1 MHPQDSMTPN
11 ERLAA
16 FFEGRDIDRLP
27 AMPFLDSVG
36 GKVAGMTHRTKR
48 SCAKNQAEAQIVC
61 YERFGHDSMSIE
73 YGLHGVGIACGS
85 ILNDP
90 EDGVPAIIEHY
101 LKNLDTLQNLDIE
114 MVRRKNDPWAQL
126 NYEAMQICQDKWGHE
141 VGLSVGLPGPFTA
154 AASLYPLDKLL
165 RSTRKEPEK
174 VHELLRLCTD
184 AVKILIEEF
193 TDTGADIFICDPI
206 ASGTIINPKAYRN
219 FVLPYT
225 KELAASIH
233 KANVAMGYHI
243 CGNTS
248 NITADM
254 TESGCD
260 FLSVDNQVDLK
271 MAVEISGDKVPIIG
285 NVDPINVMMLGSFQQ
300 VDDAV
305 RECLDKAQNC
315 PCGYIV
321 STGCD
326 IPLNAPVENI
336 DRFMEAVRMYTKTK

>member
-1 MHPQDSMTPN
+1 MHPKDSMTPN

-16 FFEGRDIDRLP
+16 FFEHKDIDRLP

-36 GKVAGMTHRTKR
+36 GKVAGMTHRRKR
-48 SCAKNQAEAQIVC
+48 SCAKNHAQAQIEC

-73 YGLHGVGIACGS
+73 YGLHGVGVACGS
-85 ILNDP
+85 ILSDP
-90 EDGVPAIIEHY
+90 EDGVPAIISHH
-101 LKNLDTLQNLDIE
+101 LKNLDNLHSLDIE
-114 MVRRKNDPWAQL
+114 MVSKKRDPWAKL

-154 AASLYPLDKLL
+154 AASLYSIDRLL

-193 TDTGADIFICDPI
+193 TDTGADIFLCDPI
-206 ASGTIINPKAYRN
+206 ASGTIINPKTYRE

-225 KELAASIH
+225 KELANCIH
-233 KANVAMGYHI
+233 KQNVAMGYHI

-254 TESGCD
+254 VESGCD

-271 MAVEISGDKVPIIG
+271 MAVDTAGNQVPVIG
-285 NVDPINVMMLGSFQQ
+285 NVDPINVMMFGTFQQ
-300 VDDAV
+300 VDEAV
-305 RECLDKAQNC
+305 QECLDKASDC

-336 DRFMEAVRMYTKTK
+336 DRFMEAVRKYARF